1 MGGGSAA
8 GFVNDVLTR
17 MRRERQNQARILD
30 YRRFKKPA
38 HGGKSPAKEAFD
50 CLFLCDHCG
59 YLSEAEGACPACT
72 HTAWIDLDN
81 WTLAEGLREIEEAA
95 RQNPVPAVRWRIR
108 GASLAIGALV
118 GAACTTGLAMA
129 GLVAVGAA
137 SLAGVGAGAT
147 GAATVLTHAVG
158 RRQLGWS
165 IMARRVQDPT
175 RWRMPVP
182 FADDPAGKFFKR
194 SVGPAL
200 ATEGLLRAPFTG
212 RPCVAYEVAVLF
224 DHPTDAWPP
233 TWALREMRSCVFTV
247 DGREVGKDGA
257 MLTAPTELIEQPVMS
272 EEEKRRF
279 LRERGLFLADG
290 RFDLYEAIVGPNE
303 QVELRWPTTPEG
315 APPFVVPVGGMVK
328 VRHPYRG

>member
-8 GFVNDVLTR
+8 GFVSDVLSR
-17 MRRERQNQARILD
+17 MRRERQNQGRILD
-30 YRRFKKPA
+30 YRRFRKPPNS
-38 HGGKSPAKEAFD
+38 GPGPAKEAFD
-50 CLFLCDHCG
+50 CLNLCDHCG
-59 YLSEAEGACPACT
+59 YLSELQGACPACT

-81 WTLAEGLREIEEAA
+81 WAVAERLREVEEAA

-118 GAACTTGLAMA
+118 GVGLATGLALA
-129 GLVAVGAA
+129 EVVAAGAA

-147 GAATVLTHAVG
+147 GAATVLTHALG
-158 RRQLGWS
+158 RRRLGWS

-182 FADDPAGKFFKR
+182 FAEDPAGKFFKR
-194 SVGPAL
+194 SVGAAV
-200 ATEGLLRAPFTG
+200 ATEGVLRAPFTG
-212 RPCVAYEVAVLF
+212 RPCVAYVVAVLF
-224 DHPTDAWPP
+224 DFPSDAWPP
-233 TWALREMRSCVFTV
+233 TWALREMRSCVFSV
-247 DGREVGKDGA
+247 DGREVGKDRA
-257 MLTAPTELIEQPVMS
+257 MLTAPTELVEQPVMS

-290 RFDLYEAIVGPNE
+290 RFDLYEAIVGVNE
-303 QVELRWPTTPEG
+303 QVELRWPSVPEG
-315 APPFVVPVGGMVK
+315 AAPFVVAVGGTGK